1 MPKGRPRRIGGRG
14 GPGAGRGRT
23 RSESAQEVE
32 VQEPDVQL
40 PNLVPLDTL
49 RATLTTSVTTA
60 LAGVVEDTVNRQLAA
75 LFAAQPGAPGGI
87 QLGDFVL
94 QNRATMGA
102 QPVVPGVPVAP
113 SEAGGVGSGSGLKP
127 DQAPA
132 FPVTAPAIAPQMGA
146 GTQVPVG
153 HCRATGP
160 QVVGGQQFPQM
171 TAGGNP
177 QAVAGPQMSQN
188 QMMTGPQM
196 AGVAANQ
203 MVTGQQMPGAPQMMF
218 SPRGPSG
225 VQLVPG
231 PQTAVADQA
240 AAVGDPE
247 SGLRPGSGS
256 LAQPAMM
263 LGTCTPA
270 IPIVQPAEAHQFVGG
285 VGSLA
290 PISVGFQ
297 LDYAVSTTLRNAI
310 WAHEYV
316 AFGDLL
322 NPTDKSQRA
331 LAVKD
336 DGTNELCWVPGT
348 KKLPRNIQEWQSAF
362 AIFQVV
368 YTRKY
373 PGEIQDL
380 ITYGERIRDL
390 ASEGGDFNAMD
401 QRSAAAVP
409 QMCS

>member
-1 MPKGRPRRIGGRG
+1 
-14 GPGAGRGRT
+14 
-23 RSESAQEVE
+23 
-32 VQEPDVQL
+32 
-40 PNLVPLDTL
+40 
-49 RATLTTSVTTA
+49 
-60 LAGVVEDTVNRQLAA
+60 
-75 LFAAQPGAPGGI
+75 
-87 QLGDFVL
+87 
-94 QNRATMGA
+94 
-102 QPVVPGVPVAP
+102 VAP

-153 HCRATGP
+153 HCMATGP

-203 MVTGQQMPGAPQMMF
+203 MVTGQQVPGAPQMMF
-218 SPRGPSG
+218 SPRG

-231 PQTAVADQA
+231 PQTAVAGQA

-285 VGSLA
+285 GGRVPRPNLGWLSIRLCG
-290 PISVGFQ
+290 I
-297 LDYAVSTTLRNAI
+297 Y
-310 WAHEYV
+310 H
-316 AFGDLL
+316 
-322 NPTDKSQRA
+322 PTQRHM
-331 LAVKD
+331 
-336 DGTNELCWVPGT
+336 GP
-348 KKLPRNIQEWQSAF
+348 
-362 AIFQVV
+362 
-368 YTRKY
+368 
-373 PGEIQDL
+373 
-380 ITYGERIRDL
+380 RIRSVRGL
-390 ASEGGDFNAMD
+390 TKSH
-401 QRSAAAVP
+401 R
-409 QMCS
+409 